1 MKSVRLLPIV
11 IFAAVALL
19 IFKGVGL
26 VTNGGYV
33 LVGTSTAEAAGGGAS
48 GGGGAA
54 HGGGSGKTE
63 GVVDDGFASLI
74 DPTMMDSSPTAEDT
88 APTLP
93 LEDPKAAAAMAAGHG
108 APASDEEHAA
118 APEGEHAADAEGEH
132 AADAEGEHAAN
143 AEGEHPPTTQ
153 GEHAAEAG
161 EHPVAPAEVACP
173 PDGAAAPAASGDH
186 GPEAT
191 AEVVCDPR
199 AGLIDDVAQP
209 VVQGDDGQLVP
220 FAPDTSSASAVEQ
233 RLGERRADLDAREQ
247 ELNMRLALVEAAEKR
262 INERTAVLQQLEA
275 RINALVDQNKEAEE
289 GQFKSIVALYETMK
303 PKEAALIFDEL
314 DMNTL
319 LRVSRAMNP
328 RKLAPIMA
336 KMSPVKAKDLT
347 ASMAIAPTEPQV
359 AVTAE
364 DLAALPQIVGQ

>member
-11 IFAAVALL
+11 IFSAVALL
-19 IFKGVGL
+19 VFKGVGL

-33 LVGTSTAEAAGGGAS
+33 LVGTSTAEAAGGGGS
-48 GGGGAA
+48 

-63 GVVDDGFASLI
+63 GVVDDGFASII
-74 DPTMMDSSPTAEDT
+74 DPTMTDASPTAEDT

-93 LEDPKAAAAMAAGHG
+93 LGEAPAAGHG
-108 APASDEEHAA
+108 ASIAADHGA
-118 APEGEHAADAEGEH
+118 APAGGEHAAQ
-132 AADAEGEHAAN
+132 AATEPAA
-143 AEGEHPPTTQ
+143 AG
-153 GEHAAEAG
+153 G
-161 EHPVAPAEVACP
+161 EHPVAAAEIACP
-173 PDGAAAPAASGDH
+173 PAGAAPAASGGH

-191 AEVVCDPR
+191 ADVVCDPR
-199 AGLIDDVAQP
+199 AGLIDGVAPP
-209 VVQGDDGQLVP
+209 VVQDDDGKLVP
-220 FAPDTSSASAVEQ
+220 FAPDDSSAPAVEQ
-233 RLGERRADLDAREQ
+233 RLGERRADLDSREQ
-247 ELNMRLALVEAAEKR
+247 ELAMRLALVEAAEKR
-262 INERTAVLQQLEA
+262 INERTALLQQLEA

-289 GQFKSIVALYETMK
+289 GQFKSIVSLYETMK

-336 KMSPVKAKDLT
+336 RMSPVRARDLT
-347 ASMAIAPTEPQV
+347 ASMAITPSEPQV
-359 AVTAE
+359 AVTSE

>member
-33 LVGTSTAEAAGGGAS
+33 LVGTSSVEAAGGGT
-48 GGGGAA
+48 GGGAS

-63 GVVDDGFASLI
+63 GVVDDGFTSLV

-88 APTLP
+88 APTVP
-93 LEDPKAAAAMAAGHG
+93 LVDEKAAGAAADHG
-108 APASDEEHAA
+108 APA
-118 APEGEHAADAEGEH
+118 APEGEHTA
-132 AADAEGEHAAN
+132 
-143 AEGEHPPTTQ
+143 Q
-153 GEHAAEAG
+153 
-161 EHPVAPAEVACP
+161 
-173 PDGAAAPAASGDH
+173 AAAPAETENAVAPVEMACPPEGGVPAATGDH

-191 AEVVCDPR
+191 ADVACDPM
-199 AGLIDDVAQP
+199 AGLVDGVATP
-209 VVQGDDGQLVP
+209 VVQGPNGTLVP
-220 FAPDTSSASAVEQ
+220 FAPDDSAASAVEQ

-247 ELNMRLALVEAAEKR
+247 ELNMRLGLVEAAEKR

-275 RINALVDQNKEAEE
+275 RINSLVDQNKAAEE

-336 KMSPVKAKDLT
+336 KMTPVKAKDLT

-359 AVTAE
+359 AVTSE